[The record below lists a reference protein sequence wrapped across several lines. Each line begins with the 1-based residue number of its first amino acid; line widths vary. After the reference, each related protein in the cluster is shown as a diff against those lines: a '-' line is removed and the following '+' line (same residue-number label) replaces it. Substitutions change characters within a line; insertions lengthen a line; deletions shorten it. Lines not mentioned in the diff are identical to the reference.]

1 MEKYKMQS
9 NINLEDKKTLE
20 DIFLNEAHLLPLVDI
35 YEQNDEFILTANM
48 PGVEKD
54 NAKIKL
60 EDGYLTISGKKDTDN
75 LNNRKYF
82 LNEIPYGTYYRE
94 FKLSDTIDSSKIEGK
109 FENGQLIVRLPKS
122 ETAKSRVINIS

>member
-1 MEKYKMQS
+1 MQA
-9 NINLEDKKTLE
+9 NTNLEDKKTLE
-20 DIFLNEAHLLPLVDI
+20 EIFLNEAHLLPLVDI

-48 PGVEKD
+48 PGVEKE
-54 NAKIKL
+54 NTKIKL
-60 EDGYLTISGKKDTDN
+60 EDGNLTIIGKKDAGN

-82 LNEIPYGTYYRE
+82 LNEIPYGSYYRE
-94 FKLSDTIDSSKIEGK
+94 FKIADTIDSSKIEAK